1 VFKFTVSEWVSEWGC
16 LTPRE
21 HFYQLLSLKEYV
33 TFWWNNYD
41 ICFVLEQRV
50 ELEFYSAHW
59 LKQQFTD
66 SNVAPLGHIILIQSQ
81 LVFVPTL
88 ADKQRLQILQPLDW
102 FDRGSNPR
110 STVLGASTLTI
121 KLTTVSWGSKWRHT
135 EGTDGILRALTTYWG
150 H

>member
-1 VFKFTVSEWVSEWGC
+1 
-16 LTPRE
+16 
-21 HFYQLLSLKEYV
+21 
-33 TFWWNNYD
+33 
-41 ICFVLEQRV
+41 
-50 ELEFYSAHW
+50 LEFYSAHR

-121 KLTTVSWGSKWRHT
+121 KLTTVSWGSKWRHRGYWRHTEGIDDILGALTAYWGHWRHT
-135 EGTDGILRALTTYWG
+135 EGTDDILRALTTYWG
-150 H
+150 HWRHIEGTDDILRALTAYWGH